1 MKNLL
6 AAVVLMFIS
15 VGAWSQVPQFTST
28 DYEDWVYNNPS
39 IELNTTNILA
49 NRIVLYTTST
59 GLIQDLIS
67 PVFDSYAGQTI
78 DMSLI
83 FVTDQW
89 KSASFV
95 KSKVA
100 LTAALLNEQGA
111 TVDSVTWVP
120 TDIGRYNY
128 LNMSLRVSRTLRN
141 ARLRFVSWKA
151 DVNSSGAIRQITA
164 TSALRGDV
172 NLDGEV
178 TVADVNAII
187 DVIVKDET
195 DPELLSR
202 ADVNQDGE
210 VSIADINNVVDI
222 LLR

>member
-6 AAVVLMFIS
+6 AAVALMFIS

-111 TVDSVTWVP
+111 TVD
-120 TDIGRYNY
+120 
-128 LNMSLRVSRTLRN
+128 
-141 ARLRFVSWKA
+141 
-151 DVNSSGAIRQITA
+151 
-164 TSALRGDV
+164 
-172 NLDGEV
+172 
-178 TVADVNAII
+178 
-187 DVIVKDET
+187 
-195 DPELLSR
+195 
-202 ADVNQDGE
+202 
-210 VSIADINNVVDI
+210 
-222 LLR
+222 

>member
-151 DVNSSGAIRQITA
+151 DVNSNGAVRQIDM
-164 TSALRGDV
+164 TSQLRGDV
-172 NLDGEV
+172 NNDGEV
-178 TVADVNAII
+178 TIADVNAII
-187 DVIVKDET
+187 DVVLRAPDDEA
-195 DPELLSR
+195 LVAR
-202 ADVNQDGE
+202 ADVNRDNE
-210 VSIADINNVVDI
+210 VSVADINDI
-222 LLR
+222 LDIIMG